1 MTVPFQLA
9 QKLMEWVRWGQY
21 ASSFLSLSFSVSK
34 MGVTV
39 KNGETLTC
47 QDSGKTGEV
56 RNTMVKLPAVPARP
70 GDVGQFFQSQSPR
83 WKLEGKKFIRE
94 CSQDHPHLR
103 GMKAA
108 RMSRG
113 RSCSKGS
120 SQLQRELELR

>member
-39 KNGETLTC
+39 KSGETLTC

-56 RNTMVKLPAVPARP
+56 RRTMVKLLCQPDLGTWVW
-70 GDVGQFFQSQSPR
+70 FSQSQSLR

-94 CSQDHPHLR
+94 CSQDHQHL
-103 GMKAA
+103 
-108 RMSRG
+108 
-113 RSCSKGS
+113 
-120 SQLQRELELR
+120 

>member
-21 ASSFLSLSFSVSK
+21 ASSILSLSFSVSK

-56 RNTMVKLPAVPARP
+56 RSTMVKLPAVPARP
-70 GDVGQFFQSQSPR
+70 GHVGLVFPEPVPEMEVGGQEVYQ
-83 WKLEGKKFIRE
+83 
-94 CSQDHPHLR
+94 
-103 GMKAA
+103 GML
-108 RMSRG
+108 S
-113 RSCSKGS
+113 GS
-120 SQLQRELELR
+120 STPVRNKGRQNEQREKL